1 MKGSLLTILLLL
13 ACAITQAQPNIQQLE
28 NKKAMSRWLTDPPPT
43 IIIYDRGG
51 GTTKTNAFGE
61 IVETSEYGTMM
72 KERCYFLTDKYSPY
86 ARKFGPQT
94 YMLLDNGVVRPS
106 ILYSLKGNR
115 LNPNCAKEINFR
127 TFPKEI
133 ALDPLE
139 GKTPVTFYRR
149 NAKGEKV
156 FNKEKFPEV
165 IRKLFEDNPEYYEKY
180 SPLCKQMNYSDD
192 IYVSLL
198 IEALLKYNQPPM
210 SLFQSWEKIV
220 FSANGFKAKSG
231 RSSFR
236 YLKEDA
242 FIITYLYP
250 LEPVVPAGTE
260 NDELVYYPDE
270 EIFYSKNYL
279 KQVQASKTV
288 PQDYS
293 NVQFKGEPCLL
304 TDMYGFPAVFDDA
317 NMYYLEK

>member
-1 MKGSLLTILLLL
+1 MKKNNSAKELLQKLF
-13 ACAITQAQPNIQQLE
+13 E
-28 NKKAMSRWLTDPPPT
+28 
-43 IIIYDRGG
+43 
-51 GTTKTNAFGE
+51 
-61 IVETSEYGTMM
+61 GTMM
-72 KERCYFLTDKYSPY
+72 TENLEEQIED
-86 ARKFGPQT
+86 
-94 YMLLDNGVVRPS
+94 
-106 ILYSLKGNR
+106 I
-115 LNPNCAKEINFR
+115 AKRADDDF
-127 TFPKEI
+127 
-133 ALDPLE
+133 
-139 GKTPVTFYRR
+139 R
-149 NAKGEKV
+149 NAVCRIIGESG
-156 FNKEKFPEV
+156 
-165 IRKLFEDNPEYYEKY
+165 IRKTGRGYEKRLATALQYYEKY

-236 YLKEDA
+236 YLEEGA
-242 FIITYLYP
+242 FVVTYLYP
-250 LEPVVPAGTE
+250 LEPVIPAGTE

-270 EIFYSKNYL
+270 EIFYSQNYL
-279 KQVQASKTV
+279 KQVQTSKTV

-293 NVQFKGEPCLL
+293 NVQFKGKPCLL